1 MIKQKRIWFVAVMLL
16 LLVTL
21 LPAQAIAE
29 VAVDDEAEF
38 FSADERSAI
47 ETEGSSTYFNYYV
60 QTLPTVG
67 NQDVREVGDALI
79 EEVRNQGY
87 DLSILIVEDTS
98 DIYLSVI
105 DGTEANQLIAGDET
119 SIIEE
124 AFIPAV
130 VNGQMGQGVT
140 DLINHIESLQTS
152 SSMVVYWV
160 LGIFAG
166 GAVIIFVL
174 VLVSKSR
181 AKKKRVE
188 QAEELKGRQKRVLA
202 DVLEPYH
209 QANERSELSRGK
221 TQQQFIDLQ
230 QEFFTLLTNAK
241 DQEQE
246 IDRWGDQVRG
256 IKKDEFMKTLRQFN
270 ENVESQEK
278 ELADKTERLKVM
290 IDEEMK
296 TAALI
301 KELEARVKDVR
312 KHVEEVQQSS
322 SLSLGKLFQDV
333 ENAEKILGEVIA
345 AEDAFDFLSA
355 SALVEGGRD
364 AIRLAETHVSI
375 INTLIE
381 KSKLVHAQADEQE
394 KTVKQI
400 VQDEGL
406 MLVDE
411 DPFALLQGARD
422 AYPKFERVL
431 AEGDAARG
439 QQLFESISQAIKE
452 AKTRVEL
459 LIQYRNQTIDS
470 YKKLTNELPSFQ
482 QLDGRFKA
490 EYERLRSAYA
500 VIHWDGLSEV
510 YEELQII
517 TTEVASKLPIIAT
530 LLDENNQQYKQA
542 YSEMEDVLSRFETMN
557 TLFNKCFHTYETL
570 EKKKSDLKKKLSS
583 LRQELQVIEK
593 EARQQYI
600 SVITADSSQVERSI
614 KSVEQLMNKFPIDLQ
629 ASEKQLQEANQMI
642 NRIRAEVDRLIREKK
657 QIEREWQDVSSSYQQ
672 VARKLTLSFSGSSFK
687 RRFESA
693 EQNVKQY
700 LHDGA
705 YDHAR
710 QEIDIGRRVIDEMR
724 QEERRMAQS
733 AQSAAT
739 RHTIRN
745 VGRGGGFGSGGGGF
759 GSGGSS
765 RGGSRGGGSSFKGRG
780 GGSSFKGRGGGRK
793 F

>member
-1 MIKQKRIWFVAVMLL
+1 MIKRKRIWFVAVMLL

-38 FSADERSAI
+38 FTADERNAI
-47 ETEGSSTYFNYYV
+47 ESEGSGTYFNYYV

-67 NQDVREVGDALI
+67 NQDVSEAGNSLMDEVAS
-79 EEVRNQGY
+79 QGY
-87 DLSILIVEDTS
+87 DFSIFIVEDTS
-98 DIYLSVI
+98 DIYLSVTN
-105 DGTEANQLIAGDET
+105 GTEANELIEGDE
-119 SIIEE
+119 SAIIEE
-124 AFIPAV
+124 AFIPAA

-152 SSMVVYWV
+152 SSVAVYWL

-270 ENVESQEK
+270 ENVDSQEK

-290 IDEEMK
+290 IEEEMK

-301 KELEARVKDVR
+301 KELEVRVKDVR

-322 SLSLGKLFQDV
+322 GLPLGKLFQDV

-355 SALVEGGRD
+355 SALVDGGKD
-364 AIRLAETHVSI
+364 AVQLTEIHVSI

-394 KTVKQI
+394 NTVKQI
-400 VQDEGL
+400 VEDEGL

-411 DPFALLQGARD
+411 DPYALLQGARD

-459 LIQYRNQTIDS
+459 LIQYRDQTTES
-470 YKKLTNELPSFQ
+470 HKKLMNELPGFQ
-482 QLDGRFKA
+482 QLDGRFKV
-490 EYERLRSAYA
+490 EYEKLRSAYA
-500 VIHWDGLSEV
+500 VIHWDGLSEA
-510 YEELQII
+510 YEELQEIA
-517 TTEVASKLPIIAT
+517 TEVARKLPTIST
-530 LLDENNQQYKQA
+530 LIDSNKQQYKQA

-583 LRQELQVIEK
+583 LRQELQEIEK
-593 EARQQYI
+593 EARQQYLSI
-600 SVITADSSQVERSI
+600 RTADSSQVERSI
-614 KSVEQLMNKFPIDLQ
+614 KSVEQLMNKSPIDLQ
-629 ASEKQLQEANQMI
+629 ASEKQLQETNQMI
-642 NRIRAEVDRLIREKK
+642 NRLRAEIDRLIKDKK
-657 QIEREWQDVSSSYQQ
+657 QIEREWQDVASSYQQ

-693 EQNVKQY
+693 EKNVKQY
-700 LHDGA
+700 LHEGA

-710 QEIDIGRRVIDEMR
+710 QEIDIARRVIDEMR

-745 VGRGGGFGSGGGGF
+745 VGRGGGFGSGG
-759 GSGGSS
+759 SS

>member
-1 MIKQKRIWFVAVMLL
+1 M
-16 LLVTL
+16 
-21 LPAQAIAE
+21 
-29 VAVDDEAEF
+29 
-38 FSADERSAI
+38 
-47 ETEGSSTYFNYYV
+47 
-60 QTLPTVG
+60 
-67 NQDVREVGDALI
+67 I
-79 EEVRNQGY
+79 EEVSPQY
-87 DLSILIVEDTS
+87 DLGILIVEDTS
-98 DIYLSVI
+98 DIYLSVMI
-105 DGTEANQLIAGDET
+105 GTEADELIAGDET
-119 SIIEE
+119 SIIEKT
-124 AFIPAV
+124 FIPAAV
-130 VNGQMGQGVT
+130 DGQMGQGVT
-140 DLINHIESLQTS
+140 DLISHIESLQTS
-152 SSMVVYWV
+152 SAMAVYWII
-160 LGIFAG
+160 GILAG
-166 GAVIIFVL
+166 GAVLIFVL

-181 AKKKRVE
+181 AKKKRSE

-246 IDRWGDQVRG
+246 IDRWGDQAKG
-256 IKKDEFMKTLRQFN
+256 MKKGEFMKDLRQFN

-301 KELEARVKDVR
+301 KGLEEQVKGVR
-312 KHVEEVQQSS
+312 KHAEEVQQSS
-322 SLSLGKLFQDV
+322 GLSLGKLFQDV
-333 ENAEKILGEVIA
+333 ETAEEKLGEVVA

-355 SALVEGGRD
+355 SALVNGGRD
-364 AIRLAETHVSI
+364 AVQLAETHVSMI
-375 INTLIE
+375 DILIE
-381 KSKLVHAQADEQE
+381 KSKAVHAQADEQE

-411 DPFALLQGARD
+411 DPYALLQGARD

-431 AEGDAARG
+431 AEGDAARA
-439 QQLFESISQAIKE
+439 QQLFESITQAIKE

-459 LIQYRNQTIDS
+459 LIQYRNQTIES
-470 YKKLTNELPSFQ
+470 LKKLTKELPSFQ
-482 QLDGRFKA
+482 RLDGRFKA
-490 EYERLRSAYA
+490 EFEKLRSAYA
-500 VIHWDGLSEV
+500 VIHWDGLSDA

-517 TTEVASKLPIIAT
+517 ATDVASKLPTIAT
-530 LLDENNQQYKQA
+530 LVDENKQQYKQA
-542 YSEMEDVLSRFETMN
+542 HSEMEDVLSRFETMN
-557 TLFNKCFHTYETL
+557 TLFNKCFNTYETL
-570 EKKKSDLKKKLSS
+570 EIKKIDLKKKLSS
-583 LRQELQVIEK
+583 LRQELQEIEK
-593 EARQQYI
+593 EASQQYL
-600 SVITADSSQVERSI
+600 SVITADSSQVERSLQ
-614 KSVEQLMNKFPIDLQ
+614 SVEQLMNQKPIDLQ
-629 ASEKQLQEANQMI
+629 ASEKQFQEAKQAVD
-642 NRIRAEVDRLIREKK
+642 RLRTEVDRLIREK
-657 QIEREWQDVSSSYQQ
+657 QQVEREWQDVSSSYQQ
-672 VARKLTLSFSGSSFK
+672 IARKLALSFSGSSFR

-693 EQNVKQY
+693 EKNVKHY
-700 LHDGA
+700 LHEGA
-705 YDHAR
+705 YDNVR
-710 QEIDIGRRVIDEMR
+710 KEIDIARRVIDEMR

-739 RHTIRN
+739 RQTIRN

-765 RGGSRGGGSSFKGRG
+765 RGGSRGGGSNFGSRG